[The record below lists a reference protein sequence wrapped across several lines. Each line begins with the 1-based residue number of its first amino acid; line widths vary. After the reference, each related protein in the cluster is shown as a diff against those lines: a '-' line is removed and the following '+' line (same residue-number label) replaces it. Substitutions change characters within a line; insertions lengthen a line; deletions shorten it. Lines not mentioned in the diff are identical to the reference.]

1 MQPQQTDVL
10 DVDGPAVT
18 PSIIEGANA
27 PASLIVYE
35 DELFGD
41 NPVTTGPVAI
51 VEPTTGSE
59 PSDVF
64 DFEPVAPAAP
74 STTPDDDST
83 PAPAPEAEPAPAEGT
98 EPPED
103 ADAALAEDAAPDV
116 VPAAAAAKPEGDVS
130 LNVADGEP
138 ALDVENPVERVQP
151 PQPELEFTLEQLEAE
166 TPGASEKAATPD
178 ATPADADEFADDEAP
193 TPPSEPTVEPEAEQA
208 PAIPDPAPAAAVAL
222 PETDPALAAEPVTAE
237 PAAAPTKTATY
248 EEIQNSEQEFVGAIK
263 AKKFPLIDPDQ
274 FWVMIAA
281 VVALGVILAA
291 NLTASF
297 TSVYA
302 MAEYTGAPKS
312 VQWVPVVALDFAIV
326 GFSWALMVFGARGD
340 KVWSTRLYL
349 FVVTGFSVVANF
361 MHTYTHWKGDLSS
374 PEAIF
379 GVVFSSAVPLFSLVA
394 TEELIRLVFIRRNRR
409 KTKKAVA

>member
-10 DVDGPAVT
+10 GVDGPAVA
-18 PSIIEGANA
+18 PSIIEGATA
-27 PASLIVYE
+27 PTSPIVLA

-41 NPVTTGPVAI
+41 TPVITGPVAI
-51 VEPTTGSE
+51 VEPTFEKDQPTDVLTPAAEASEAAPVAVETDHAASGTAELTPSAAADSDDVTPETEAPSSE
-59 PSDVF
+59 PPAKEAADEVQPSDP
-64 DFEPVAPAAP
+64 EP
-74 STTPDDDST
+74 TDDGASD
-83 PAPAPEAEPAPAEGT
+83 E
-98 EPPED
+98 
-103 ADAALAEDAAPDV
+103 DAALV
-116 VPAAAAAKPEGDVS
+116 RVTG
-130 LNVADGEP
+130 
-138 ALDVENPVERVQP
+138 PVERVEP
-151 PQPELEFTLEQLEAE
+151 PKPDLEFTLEQLEAA
-166 TPGASEKAATPD
+166 TPGAEKT
-178 ATPADADEFADDEAP
+178 AP
-193 TPPSEPTVEPEAEQA
+193 
-208 PAIPDPAPAAAVAL
+208 
-222 PETDPALAAEPVTAE
+222 AE
-237 PAAAPTKTATY
+237 PASTDDASPWGAAEVNPSAMTDVASAAVVPTSAPDASSPAEQTHAKPNDAEDTAAPTKTATY
-248 EEIQNSEQEFVGAIK
+248 DEIMNSQQEFVGAIK
-263 AKKFPLIDPDQ
+263 TKKFPLIDPDQ
-274 FWVMIAA
+274 FWVMVAA
-281 VVALGVILAA
+281 VVALGTILAA

-302 MAEYTGAPKS
+302 MAAYTGLPKS
-312 VQWVPVVALDFAIV
+312 VQAVPVVALDFAIV

>member
-10 DVDGPAVT
+10 DVYGPAVA
-18 PSIIEGANA
+18 PSIIEGG
-27 PASLIVYE
+27 PTPTSPLIE
-35 DELFGD
+35 AEELFGD
-41 NPVTTGPVAI
+41 APVVTGPVAI
-51 VEPTTGSE
+51 VEEATAASE
-59 PSDVF
+59 
-64 DFEPVAPAAP
+64 EHETLPVGDAAPAARDENVSTDAPGTDDAAETSTTTLALGSTEP
-74 STTPDDDST
+74 STENTPTETTVNEVED
-83 PAPAPEAEPAPAEGT
+83 AVT
-98 EPPED
+98 EPERTV
-103 ADAALAEDAAPDV
+103 EM
-116 VPAAAAAKPEGDVS
+116 VPADTDEDDMVVTAQ
-130 LNVADGEP
+130 
-138 ALDVENPVERVQP
+138 VERVQP
-151 PQPELEFTLEQLEAE
+151 PEPELVFTLEQLEAE
-166 TPGASEKAATPD
+166 TTGR
-178 ATPADADEFADDEAP
+178 PADVLPAPNAELTDSTDGTAP
-193 TPPSEPTVEPEAEQA
+193 TDDVEP
-208 PAIPDPAPAAAVAL
+208 DVAPAAPVAV
-222 PETDPALAAEPVTAE
+222 PEAD
-237 PAAAPTKTATY
+237 AAPAVVSAPPVAKTATY

-361 MHTYTHWKGDLSS
+361 MHTYTHWNGDLSS
-374 PEAIF
+374 PEAVF